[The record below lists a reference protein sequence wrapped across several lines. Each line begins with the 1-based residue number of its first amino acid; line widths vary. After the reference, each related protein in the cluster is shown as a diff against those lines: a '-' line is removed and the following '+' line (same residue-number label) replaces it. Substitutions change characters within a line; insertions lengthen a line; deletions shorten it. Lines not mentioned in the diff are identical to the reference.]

1 MAKSPGG
8 PFSPQSGK
16 VSNIIFYTVD
26 GQQMTRA
33 KGNTGKNS
41 NSEGSASNRRGFG
54 NKQLWLNP
62 IKPVIDLGFR
72 NDKPYRGAMAYA
84 ISYMTANAVTGKGST
99 AEIHTEKMKI
109 SVGSLGVPATATME
123 FNDGELLVQWDPK
136 VAGRDGHAYDQVLL
150 AAYNIEEEFA
160 ECRTKG
166 IHRKDG
172 LAAIPL
178 TVPGEYHCYLGF
190 IAEDRSRQ
198 SDSIYLGTL
207 SL

>member
-84 ISYMTANAVTGKGST
+84 IS
-99 AEIHTEKMKI
+99 
-109 SVGSLGVPATATME
+109 
-123 FNDGELLVQWDPK
+123 
-136 VAGRDGHAYDQVLL
+136 
-150 AAYNIEEEFA
+150 
-160 ECRTKG
+160 
-166 IHRKDG
+166 
-172 LAAIPL
+172 
-178 TVPGEYHCYLGF
+178 
-190 IAEDRSRQ
+190 
-198 SDSIYLGTL
+198 
-207 SL
+207 